1 VRTKLASGE
10 MAVAGDQW
18 PMLVYANLQYD
29 PEDPWSG
36 LFRNQ
41 ILVYV
46 SAISA
51 MAITGLY
58 CSLGD
63 SKAFKHIFT
72 SPSSVEI
79 EIKATRSG
87 NARIHGM
94 TAVTTASISYV
105 ATQVRPL
112 PQPYYPIIDCP

>member
-1 VRTKLASGE
+1 MLSKFVLFPAYTTLNKLINSLHSVRAKLASGE

-46 SAISA
+46 SAISV
-51 MAITGLY
+51 MAITGLHY
-58 CSLGD
+58 
-63 SKAFKHIFT
+63 
-72 SPSSVEI
+72 
-79 EIKATRSG
+79 
-87 NARIHGM
+87 
-94 TAVTTASISYV
+94 
-105 ATQVRPL
+105 
-112 PQPYYPIIDCP
+112 